1 MIPELSIHLVWYAS
15 FFESKSKEK
24 KLTIMRDGI
33 LIYAVQFRFRMLD
46 VKPNTGLF
54 THPVVI
60 HYS

>member
-1 MIPELSIHLVWYAS
+1 MRLSLNRNQ
-15 FFESKSKEK
+15 KKKK

>member
-1 MIPELSIHLVWYAS
+1 
-15 FFESKSKEK
+15 
-24 KLTIMRDGI
+24 MRDGI